1 MDPYPLQGEAM
12 KGKSLGRG
20 LEEVSH
26 LFLSSENTTARTEK
40 LYKKRKQSGA
50 FERDPATAVHA
61 LGVSGGSLGRI
72 GIFALCNISIELA
85 RQGYRVLVVDDDPGR
100 FNVTRLMGLMD
111 VENFAE
117 TIFFNGPMG
126 VRITYRTPFLNDLL
140 SCERSDQNGT
150 LTFWPERY
158 RRFDFILFHLPNG
171 RFGEMGVVLRRLSH
185 CIHIMPTDRPGMLE
199 SYTAIKDLHQR
210 SAQVKTGLVVYS
222 QQGGKEASE
231 AFFRM
236 ARNVKRFLN
245 KDLVSYSF
253 IQGGEEIEKSME
265 EGVPLVLKWPAS
277 EIRKTIYN
285 VSGLLIE
292 DFERRG
298 RSNGKQH

>member
-1 MDPYPLQGEAM
+1 M

-26 LFLSSENTTARTEK
+26 LFLSSEPLTARTKK
-40 LYKKRKQSGA
+40 LHKNREHSSA
-50 FERDPATAVHA
+50 FERTPATAVHA
-61 LGVSGGSLGRI
+61 LGISSEAAGRI

-111 VENFAE
+111 IENFAE
-117 TIFFNGPMG
+117 TIFCNGPMG

-140 SCERSDQNGT
+140 SCKEPALNGK

-171 RFGEMGVVLRRLSH
+171 RFEEMGVVLRRLSH

-210 SAQVKTGLVVYS
+210 AAQVKTGLIVYS
-222 QQGGKEASE
+222 QQGGKEAPE

-245 KDLVSYSF
+245 KNLVSYSF
-253 IQGGEEIEKSME
+253 IQQGEEIEKSME

-277 EIRKTIYN
+277 EIRRTVYN

-292 DFERRG
+292 DFERKG
-298 RSNGKQH
+298 RSNGKDH